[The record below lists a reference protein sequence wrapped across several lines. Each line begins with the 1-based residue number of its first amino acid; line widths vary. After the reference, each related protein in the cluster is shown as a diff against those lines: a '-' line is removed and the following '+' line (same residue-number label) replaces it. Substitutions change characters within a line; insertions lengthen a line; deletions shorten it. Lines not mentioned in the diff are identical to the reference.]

1 MMGPLLFVLPI
12 LLGLAQ
18 GAWGEER
25 TGSSKA
31 TLPEA
36 FGLPVRV
43 HIALRVLN
51 VLEIKEVSG
60 QGRLHLELTQRWQDP
75 RLAFDAVA
83 RGLAREDRVGEEAD
97 DYLKTIWSP
106 GLALDNQIG
115 DKDARIV
122 ALSVHADGEVVLIE
136 RFESDF
142 RFRMNMD
149 AFPFDRQNL
158 TIGLSL
164 PRYAQQEAI
173 VLTTEA
179 DRPFSGVEDALSV
192 VDWRPVGLRFTND
205 LAIGWNA
212 RSYSRLNATVTIAR
226 YAERYHLRVFVPI
239 IAVLAVSLFVLWSP
253 GLKEQDKG
261 GLIFSSLLALA
272 AISFTFESSF
282 PGSISLNTPVAE
294 IISLGYLYLVAV
306 LMFEIA
312 LSVAI
317 AHPSFRWRDQAADL
331 RWHLRWAVPAMMSI
345 ICIGAAVRALPG

>member
-1 MMGPLLFVLPI
+1 MT
-12 LLGLAQ
+12 
-18 GAWGEER
+18 R
-25 TGSSKA
+25 TPASS
-31 TLPEA
+31 P
-36 FGLPVRV
+36 F
-43 HIALRVLN
+43 
-51 VLEIKEVSG
+51 
-60 QGRLHLELTQRWQDP
+60 
-75 RLAFDAVA
+75 
-83 RGLAREDRVGEEAD
+83 
-97 DYLKTIWSP
+97 
-106 GLALDNQIG
+106 
-115 DKDARIV
+115 
-122 ALSVHADGEVVLIE
+122 SVHADGEVVLIE

-226 YAERYHLRVFVPI
+226 YAERYHLRIFVPI

-253 GLKEQDKG
+253 GLKEQDG
-261 GLIFSSLLALA
+261 RRPDL
-272 AISFTFESSF
+272 
-282 PGSISLNTPVAE
+282 
-294 IISLGYLYLVAV
+294 LVAARPGRDQLHLRILVSRLDLPQYPCRRDDFARIPLRLVTV

-331 RWHLRWAVPAMMSI
+331 RWHLRWAVPAMMLI